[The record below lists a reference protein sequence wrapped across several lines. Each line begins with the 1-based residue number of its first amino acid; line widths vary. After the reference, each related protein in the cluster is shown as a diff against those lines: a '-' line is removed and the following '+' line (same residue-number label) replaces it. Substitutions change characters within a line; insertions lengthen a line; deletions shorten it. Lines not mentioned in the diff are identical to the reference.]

1 MPILG
6 LGIDIVELERIEVLL
21 TRHPRR
27 FIERIC
33 VPGEC
38 DQRQGAAQIEHVG
51 GLFAAKEAVLKALG
65 TGWAQGLSLRQV
77 EIKRLASGAPTVI
90 LHGSAQVRAESLG
103 SQRIHL
109 SISHERRYAV
119 ALAVLE
125 S

>member
-1 MPILG
+1 MAIVG
-6 LGIDIVELERIEVLL
+6 LGIDIVELERIEALL
-21 TRHPRR
+21 TRHPKR

-38 DQRQGAAQIEHVG
+38 LERQGVALIEHVG

-77 EIKRLASGAPTVI
+77 EIKRLPSGAPTVE
-90 LHGSAQVRAESLG
+90 LHGPARIRAQTVG
-103 SQRIHL
+103 GQRIHL